1 MQLHDILQLRTSVIL
16 PEAISD
22 GDWLPPLI
30 LACFSPP
37 IEVGVISHL
46 IYCRKLT
53 QIFIK
58 FEKRTLMLSHVPFT
72 MQKTSFNLSD
82 IPLKTLSRFLQVCCA
97 FPSMRQISNLH
108 LTFILKRNRNNIFSI
123 QIPVDHTTAD
133 GISVQSDQQIK
144 KRRPVTDTNV
154 FLPLRRGKNFFRKI
168 KRIVFSLLK
177 ERYGYASS
185 SSFVMIV

>member
-1 MQLHDILQLRTSVIL
+1 M
-16 PEAISD
+16 

-72 MQKTSFNLSD
+72 MQKLLS
-82 IPLKTLSRFLQVCCA
+82 IFQIFL
-97 FPSMRQISNLH
+97 
-108 LTFILKRNRNNIFSI
+108 
-123 QIPVDHTTAD
+123 
-133 GISVQSDQQIK
+133 
-144 KRRPVTDTNV
+144 
-154 FLPLRRGKNFFRKI
+154 
-168 KRIVFSLLK
+168 
-177 ERYGYASS
+177 
-185 SSFVMIV
+185 